1 MSNMKD
7 IGQVVKAVIS
17 AMIGIGK
24 KENLSKDFSRAEK
37 HGPLAYIIVGLIM
50 TGIFIGAIVL
60 AVGLVLS

>member
-1 MSNMKD
+1 MLNMKG
-7 IGQVVKAVIS
+7 IGQVIKAVIS

-24 KENLSKDFSRAEK
+24 KENLSKDLGRAEK
-37 HGPLAYIIVGLIM
+37 HGPLAYIIIGLIM

>member
-1 MSNMKD
+1 VSNMKD

>member
-1 MSNMKD
+1 VSKMKD
-7 IGQVVKAVIS
+7 IGQVAKAVIS

-24 KENLSKDFSRAEK
+24 KENLSKDFGRAEK
-37 HGPLAYIIVGLIM
+37 QGPLAYIIVGLIM

>member
-1 MSNMKD
+1 MKD

-24 KENLSKDFSRAEK
+24 KENLSKDFVRAEK

>member
-1 MSNMKD
+1 MKD

-24 KENLSKDFSRAEK
+24 KENLSKDFDRAEK

>member
-1 MSNMKD
+1 MKD